1 MRLCPGPSVALDGA
15 TSWPSFYDSN
25 NITALQYGTLC
36 YMGEYWGDG
45 GFFTSWE
52 ESNPETAIFSLPSDL
67 SLLDPAW
74 GVCSPYTY
82 GALDP
87 PQALI
92 KATAGLMPASVLVP
106 SPTPTDQA
114 GPQETLAKP
123 IPTLI
128 RPPVQTQLGDQ
139 PPTLDPQNDPSEP
152 ADPAGGKDTPNDSP
166 QGMDGSQ
173 KLSPDLPAPD
183 AVADPKG
190 AADPKTNPPNENQ
203 DAFPEP
209 LDPDTDPSAQ
219 ANANQGDP
227 EPSADDTELARPPSL
242 VSVLSIGGLI
252 FTALPTS
259 GFLLADTTIPPDGP
273 AITIQGTPVS
283 LGGSVLVVGSSTVVI
298 PTGSANGVLTAA
310 GVEFT
315 PLGQGRIRLDGVTL
329 MVNEPATT
337 VSGTSIS
344 LGSSG
349 IAIAGQTFAFPT
361 LASEAIASD
370 GTLTIAG
377 QTITRLGGSK
387 AIIDGVTLTINGP
400 AEAVSGTSL
409 SLASTGLMV
418 DGQTYAFPTPAPDA
432 FLPRPGG
439 IFKIHGQTVTLLGTS
454 SAIIDGTLFSIN
466 GLAKTISGIT
476 VSLASTALMLDGQA
490 YPFSNLAL
498 ASASNTVVIDGTT
511 LRAGG
516 PAMTISGT
524 TLNLVSGTAG
534 FYLTGIKSAS
544 SAFSIPVTARE
555 SMMMNAAGQL
565 IEGGGGGE
573 DSKSGIHFVGLGS
586 LILLGFGHS
595 GAASASSMPG
605 ATLGNATP
613 VTVFEGNG
621 NKKYDGHILS
631 AFSITMYVG
640 LLILCLSR
648 QI

>member
-1 MRLCPGPSVALDGA
+1 MALDGA

-123 IPTLI
+123 MPTLN
-128 RPPVQTQLGDQ
+128 RPPVQTQLGNQ
-139 PPTLDPQNDPSEP
+139 PPTLDPQIDPSEP
-152 ADPAGGKDTPNDSP
+152 ADPAGRKDTPNDSP
-166 QGMDGSQ
+166 QATDGNQ

-190 AADPKTNPPNENQ
+190 AADPKANPPNENQ
-203 DAFPEP
+203 DASPEP
-209 LDPDTDPSAQ
+209 LDPDTDPSTQ

-227 EPSADDTELARPPSL
+227 EPSADDAGLARPPSL
-242 VSVLSIGGLI
+242 VSVLSVGGFT

-259 GFLLADTTIPPDGP
+259 GFLLADTTISPEGP

-283 LGGSVLVVGSSTVVI
+283 LGSSVLVVGSSTVVL

-315 PLGQGRIRLDGVTL
+315 PLGHGRIRLDGITL

-361 LASEAIASD
+361 LASEAVASD

-377 QTITRLGGSK
+377 LTITRLGSSK
-387 AIIDGVTLTINGP
+387 AIIDGATLTINGP
-400 AEAVSGTSL
+400 AQAVSGTFL
-409 SLASTGLMV
+409 SLASTGLIV

-432 FLPRPGG
+432 LPRPDG
-439 IFKIHGQTVTLLGTS
+439 IINILGQTVTLLGSS
-454 SAIIDGTLFSIN
+454 SAIIDGTLFSVN
-466 GLAKTISGIT
+466 GLAKTISGTT
-476 VSLASTALMLDGQA
+476 VSLASTGLMVDGQA
-490 YPFSNLAL
+490 YPFSKFAL

-524 TLNLVSGTAG
+524 TLSLVSGAAG
-534 FYLTGIKSAS
+534 FYLTGINSVS

-555 SMMMNAAGQL
+555 SMTMNAAGQL
-565 IEGGGGGE
+565 IEGGGGE
-573 DSKSGIHFVGLGS
+573 YSKGGINVVGLAS
-586 LILLGFGHS
+586 LIMLGFGPS

-605 ATLGNATP
+605 ATLRTAVGNATS
-613 VTVFEGNG
+613 VTAFEGNG
-621 NKKYDGHILS
+621 SKKYDVHILS
-631 AFSITMYVG
+631 AFIIAIYVG
-640 LLILCLSR
+640 ILILC
-648 QI
+648 